1 MKLDSRKGQAAL
13 EFLMTYGWAILVI
26 LIVLVVIWQWGLF
39 NPSGTIK
46 SGQSGFW
53 GVVPND
59 YKYEGGVGFGRFI
72 VILQNNIDNEVT
84 IEEINVSTPT
94 SSSNTGGP
102 PVETVSAGNLS
113 REHSIGG
120 LDQLTPGSS
129 YEVFV
134 VITYNDSRVN
144 RLLLSSGRIWGSV
157 S

>member
-1 MKLDSRKGQAAL
+1 MRLDSRRGQAAL

-26 LIVLVVIWQWGLF
+26 LIVLVVLWQWGLF

-59 YKYEGGVGFGRFI
+59 YKYDGGTGTFT
-72 VILQNNIDNEVT
+72 VILQNNIDNEVN

-94 SSSNTGGP
+94 VSQPCGGLP
-102 PVETVSAGNLS
+102 EMVSAGNLS
-113 REHSIGG
+113 TELVINN
-120 LDQLTPGSS
+120 LDSYSPGSS

-134 VITYNDSRVN
+134 VIAYNDSRVN
-144 RLLLSSGRIWGSV
+144 RILLSSGRIWGGV